1 MTYRNLEDIYQNDE
15 RNLNIGNELMASCLS
30 ECIHYRRGTAYFSSS
45 SLKTYAS
52 FLGEII
58 KNNVKIDILCSPVIQ
73 DQKLREILD
82 NNSTKEKMHAEY
94 LKVAEDILLSAA
106 GFSDDPDNIEYR
118 SKILSYLIASGQL
131 EIKFA
136 IPNGYEK
143 AVKNGSDYESL
154 YHVKNG
160 YFDFPNGDKVAF
172 DGSFNES
179 LSGHLTNR
187 ERTNVFRSWHPEDIG
202 RLERTVKDIDSDWNE
217 ESSDL
222 DIYPLGEEILSKIKN
237 LAPEKK
243 PFSGVDNQDEEE
255 ENNNNWGLWGHQ
267 KEAIDVF
274 IEKRFGILEM
284 ATGTGKTTTSL
295 EIIKRLYESDQI
307 DSVIISTFGTTLL
320 EQWAK
325 EVQIWKK
332 QYSRSDSNRSIGN
345 LYIFKEFDKNSEMSN
360 YLNIIKDSVLIV
372 SRNPKKLK
380 RLLVNRRIEQQRQ
393 KILIIHDEVHGFGS
407 KELVSNLQGA
417 HKGIKYRLGLSAT
430 PDRDYDENG
439 SKFIT
444 NEIGQ
449 VIYQYP
455 IESAIKDGI
464 LCEFKYHTID
474 FKYTKGDKENI
485 KKYTQKKH
493 LVKKKGTRGA
503 RKNCIG
509 SFPMLEKKLKTNL
522 FY

>member
-1 MTYRNLEDIYQNDE
+1 M
-15 RNLNIGNELMASCLS
+15 
-30 ECIHYRRGTAYFSSS
+30 
-45 SLKTYAS
+45 
-52 FLGEII
+52 
-58 KNNVKIDILCSPVIQ
+58 
-73 DQKLREILD
+73 
-82 NNSTKEKMHAEY
+82 
-94 LKVAEDILLSAA
+94 
-106 GFSDDPDNIEYR
+106 
-118 SKILSYLIASGQL
+118 
-131 EIKFA
+131 
-136 IPNGYEK
+136 
-143 AVKNGSDYESL
+143 
-154 YHVKNG
+154 
-160 YFDFPNGDKVAF
+160 
-172 DGSFNES
+172 
-179 LSGHLTNR
+179 
-187 ERTNVFRSWHPEDIG
+187 
-202 RLERTVKDIDSDWNE
+202 ERTVKDIDSDWNE

-464 LCEFKYHTID
+464 LIIISIC
-474 FKYTKGDKENI
+474 
-485 KKYTQKKH
+485 
-493 LVKKKGTRGA
+493 
-503 RKNCIG
+503 
-509 SFPMLEKKLKTNL
+509 
-522 FY
+522 